1 MSDNGGTRPRRRVP
15 PGAYCRGGRGE
26 ACGRNQF
33 TNNASTWWIVRRDDG
48 DQYWCDECWLK
59 RDPADREP
67 GAEQWVTADDW

>member
-26 ACGRNQF
+26 VCGRNTF
-33 TNNASTWWIVRRDDG
+33 DDFGRWWVVRRDDG

-67 GAEQWVTADDW
+67 DADPWFRPDW